1 MQLKV
6 KSVRDAQ
13 AKDDGARVLVDRL
26 WARGHSKAEL
36 KLDAWLKDIAPS
48 SELRKWFD
56 HQPEKWPEFRTRYA
70 NELDANPERVQALQ
84 ELLREHATVTL
95 LFGSH
100 EARYNNAVA
109 LGEYMRKHMPKASA
123 TKQRVPGKTP
133 AKKSAAQ

>member
-1 MQLKV
+1 MPVASAKAKERAMQLKV

-13 AKDDGARVLVDRL
+13 AQDDGARVLVDRL

-48 SELRKWFD
+48 SELRKWFN
-56 HQPEKWPEFRTRYA
+56 HESEKWPEFRQRYA
-70 NELDANPERVQALQ
+70 KELDANPEPVQALQ
-84 ELLREHATVTL
+84 ELLREHDSVTL

-109 LGEYMRKHMPKASA
+109 LSEYMKRHMPRQRSAS
-123 TKQRVPGKTP
+123 K
-133 AKKSAAQ
+133 

>member
-1 MQLKV
+1 MPVASAKAKERTMQLKI

-13 AKDDGARVLVDRL
+13 SKDDGSRVLVDRL

-48 SELRKWFD
+48 SDLRKWFN
-56 HQPEKWPEFRTRYA
+56 HEPEKWPEFRKRYA
-70 NELDANPERVQALQ
+70 EELYANPEPVNALQ
-84 ELLREHATVTL
+84 DLLREHDTVTL

-109 LGEYMRKHMPKASA
+109 LEEYMRKRMPRKRSA
-123 TKQRVPGKTP
+123 VQ
-133 AKKSAAQ
+133 

>member
-6 KSVRDAQ
+6 KSVRDVQ

-48 SELRKWFD
+48 DALRKWFN
-56 HQPEKWPEFRTRYA
+56 HESEKWPEFRKRYA
-70 NELDANPERVQALQ
+70 QELDANPEPVEALQ
-84 ELLREHATVTL
+84 GLLRDHGTVTL

-100 EARYNNAVA
+100 EAEHNNAVA
-109 LGEYMRKHMPKASA
+109 LEEYMRKRMPRGSA
-123 TKQRVPGKTP
+123 TKKGV
-133 AKKSAAQ
+133 ANKSAAK

>member
-13 AKDDGARVLVDRL
+13 SRDDGSRVLVDRL

-48 SELRKWFD
+48 GELRKWFD
-56 HQPEKWPEFRTRYA
+56 HEPEKWPEFRKRYA
-70 NELDANPERVQALQ
+70 QELDANPEPVEALQ
-84 ELLREHATVTL
+84 DLLREHGTVTL

-100 EARYNNAVA
+100 EARYNNAMA
-109 LGEYMRKHMPKASA
+109 LSEYMQKHMPRKRSA
-123 TKQRVPGKTP
+123 PK
-133 AKKSAAQ
+133 